1 MVKKKFS
8 NIRLF
13 FRLLLMSV
21 SKSLVVCFFLILLL
35 TMFFDFALIMTFN
48 LFFSSVS
55 KSSNIGNNI
64 NSTSSFD
71 NVFNGFSEINL
82 FLILMIIIVLRF
94 LSFYLHNLMQNK
106 IVVSSTKF
114 YFNYLLKYFINVS
127 DEEILLNEYKLL
139 NSLLLKDLRSFSQ
152 TYLLLFLDQILQ
164 FSLLLFFIISLLFL
178 TKGLTI
184 FFLIFILTSIL
195 IIAYFKKVNIK
206 YGGLLLN
213 SDSNLA
219 DKIMDSINT
228 KKTLYLDFK
237 LRDYLQKK
245 VLITFNN
252 SIENISKIAIFSVI
266 PHKIIESL
274 IFIFFTT
281 LLIFINY
288 GYISI
293 IDFTLFSIV
302 LIRLVPVIN
311 RINTTSTKINNT
323 QKIAEVINEFIL
335 KQNIFK
341 GINNINFTDNIK
353 SIDLH
358 LNLYEKGKYLVDN
371 MVFSIGKTYFIHG
384 SSGFGKTTLID
395 TFVGYRKP
403 YKGKVLIDNVNF
415 EHNNRLSNVVYLDQK
430 ASLMHD
436 SITENI
442 LLGNIYDE
450 QKFIEISSILE
461 LDKIFG
467 NKSFNELSQSSI
479 NELSGKLSG
488 GEIQR
493 ILLARA
499 LYNFEY
505 LIILDEA
512 TNALDT
518 VSELYI
524 VKNVLNY
531 INKKNGMLI
540 FISHNLNLANFFDNI
555 IDIKQILKP
564 YDKQI

>member
-1 MVKKKFS
+1 
-8 NIRLF
+8 
-13 FRLLLMSV
+13 
-21 SKSLVVCFFLILLL
+21 
-35 TMFFDFALIMTFN
+35 MFFDFALIMTFN

>member
-1 MVKKKFS
+1 MIKKKFS
-8 NIRLF
+8 NILLF

-21 SKSLVVCFFLILLL
+21 SKRLVVSFFIILIF
-35 TMFFDFALIMTFN
+35 TMFFDFTLIVTFN
-48 LFFSSVS
+48 LFFSSIS
-55 KSSNIGNNI
+55 KSNTIVNNIG
-64 NSTSSFD
+64 TTPSFI

-82 FLILMIIIVLRF
+82 FLILIVIILLRF
-94 LSFYLHNLMQNK
+94 LSFYLHNLFQNK
-106 IVVSSTKF
+106 IVVNSSKF

-127 DEEILLNEYKLL
+127 DEKILSNEYKLL

-195 IIAYFKKVNIK
+195 IIAYFKKINIK

-213 SDSNLA
+213 SDSILA

-237 LRDYLQKK
+237 LKDYMQKN
-245 VLITFNN
+245 VLSSFNN
-252 SIENISKIAIFSVI
+252 SIANISKIAIFSVI

-274 IFIFFTT
+274 IFIFFAT

-323 QKIAEVINEFIL
+323 QMIAEVINEFINQKNIL
-335 KQNIFK
+335 KDIK
-341 GINNINFTDNIK
+341 NINFSNNIK
-353 SIDLH
+353 TTDLH
-358 LNLYEKGKYLVDN
+358 LNLFEKGIYHVDDLI
-371 MVFSIGKTYFIHG
+371 FSIGKTYFIHG
-384 SSGFGKTTLID
+384 PSGFGKTTLID
-395 TFVGYRKP
+395 TFVGYRTP
-403 YKGKVLIDNVNF
+403 YKGKVLIDNINF
-415 EHNNRLSNVVYLDQK
+415 DYQNRLSNVVYLDQK

-436 SITENI
+436 SIIENI
-442 LLGNIYDE
+442 LLGNVYDE
-450 QKFIEISSILE
+450 EKFKEITCILE

-467 NKSFNELSQSSI
+467 KKSFNDLSKSSI

-499 LYNFEY
+499 LYNFDN

-512 TNALDT
+512 TNALDKI
-518 VSELYI
+518 SELVI
-524 VKNVLNY
+524 VKNILKY
-531 INKKNGMLI
+531 INKKNGILI
-540 FISHNLNLANFFDNI
+540 FISHNLDLANFFDNL

-564 YDKQI
+564 YDK

>member
-1 MVKKKFS
+1 
-8 NIRLF
+8 
-13 FRLLLMSV
+13 
-21 SKSLVVCFFLILLL
+21 
-35 TMFFDFALIMTFN
+35 
-48 LFFSSVS
+48 
-55 KSSNIGNNI
+55 
-64 NSTSSFD
+64 
-71 NVFNGFSEINL
+71 
-82 FLILMIIIVLRF
+82 
-94 LSFYLHNLMQNK
+94 
-106 IVVSSTKF
+106 
-114 YFNYLLKYFINVS
+114 
-127 DEEILLNEYKLL
+127 
-139 NSLLLKDLRSFSQ
+139 
-152 TYLLLFLDQILQ
+152 
-164 FSLLLFFIISLLFL
+164 
-178 TKGLTI
+178 
-184 FFLIFILTSIL
+184 L

-206 YGGLLLN
+206 YGGMLLN

-274 IFIFFTT
+274 IFIFFAT

-302 LIRLVPVIN
+302 LIRLVPIIN

-341 GINNINFTDNIK
+341 GIKTIDFTDNIK

-415 EHNNRLSNVVYLDQK
+415 DHNNRLSNVVYLDQK

-436 SITENI
+436 SIIENI

-467 NKSFNELSQSSI
+467 NKSFNELSKSSI